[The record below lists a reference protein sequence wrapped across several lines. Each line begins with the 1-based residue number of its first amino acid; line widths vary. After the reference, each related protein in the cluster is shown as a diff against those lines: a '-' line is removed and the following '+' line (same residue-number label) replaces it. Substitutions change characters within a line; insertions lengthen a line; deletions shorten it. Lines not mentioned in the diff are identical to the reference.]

1 VIDVLY
7 HIKVTGGNHIDGAGV
22 FGSVGGDLLGKDVT
36 IDFRFDLTGIQFY
49 VLSPNQNLVGY
60 SNGAPHLSAQA
71 TTTIDGHSITFTNTL
86 GGYDQNA
93 GCGAVF
99 CTSTSQRVV
108 DAAGFVAAD
117 TFGHS
122 PLSLQTPVVLTA
134 DYLNGMGMYG
144 IFNFTN
150 SHGITDLQFGSV
162 LSNLPTG
169 ETTTISLT
177 NGVPEPSTW
186 AMMILGFA
194 GVGFMAYRHKN
205 KMAMIAA

>member
-1 VIDVLY
+1 MSF

-49 VLSPNQNLVGY
+49 VLSY
-60 SNGAPHLSAQA
+60 LSAQ

-86 GGYDQNA
+86 GGYVKNA